1 MRKRIKRKHKKA
13 EKPRKLSFRRVKKTL
28 RKIRSKVSRKSF
40 KKHKIKD
47 FISSFTAFPK
57 QNGEFQG
64 SRSAGFEFPS
74 SYHENKLVL
83 LVRDPWWV
91 FAYWEVTPER
101 EKEVLREILQKSLQK
116 DKTVLRVYEI
126 TGTSPSHPNSS
137 FDIELNF
144 FTNNWYIDVGRPDT
158 DWIAEIGIRTTH
170 GHFFA
175 LVRSNAV
182 KTPRFGLSDVLDEEW
197 MMPDDLYWKLFGRMA
212 GLSDRKSSLDVREVL
227 ERYLKGMVSS
237 QSFPAPRKK
246 S

>member
-1 MRKRIKRKHKKA
+1 M
-13 EKPRKLSFRRVKKTL
+13 
-28 RKIRSKVSRKSF
+28 
-40 KKHKIKD
+40 
-47 FISSFTAFPK
+47 
-57 QNGEFQG
+57 
-64 SRSAGFEFPS
+64 
-74 SYHENKLVL
+74 
-83 LVRDPWWV
+83 
-91 FAYWEVTPER
+91 
-101 EKEVLREILQKSLQK
+101 LREILQKGLQK